1 MEGRF
6 IVCGFRLISLRLC
19 LATCWRE
26 KYCAGEGW
34 FILGDGYGG
43 VVGWESR
50 RGSGNNGSACHFEV
64 KEGIAAVVRP
74 HCGASR
80 TLTDG
85 VWWGGGDA
93 VGVSKRA
100 GVLKEGGGKYKK
112 VMVR

>member
-26 KYCAGEGW
+26 KYYAGEGW

-93 VGVSKRA
+93 PKLGCPSEGCV
-100 GVLKEGGGKYKK
+100 EGGRRGK
-112 VMVR
+112 